1 MIANQIG
8 YYSLILGLLISVL
21 ICGVSIKDFNNNNK
35 QISQNTLSLS
45 FLQLVFVIV
54 SFLSLIL
61 SFINSDFSNETVF
74 NNSHTTKPL
83 FYKISGAWG
92 NHEGSLLL
100 WLLVLTL
107 FIFIFLIKS
116 REQPK
121 KYRILTLLFQQVI
134 IIGFFLFVLMTSNPF
149 NYLFPIPLEGLGL
162 NPILQDPALAI
173 HPPILYLGYVGT
185 SIIFSSS
192 LAAVTQNY
200 ISKEWGKH
208 IKKWILVSWI
218 FLTIGI
224 MLGSIW
230 AYYELGWGGFWFWD
244 PVENVSLMPWLTL
257 TALLHCI
264 VVLERKATLTSW
276 VVILSITT
284 FTLSM
289 CGTFLVRSGILNSVH
304 TFANDPARGIFIL
317 IFLFVLI
324 TLSLGIFF
332 FFHKEN
338 NKSSNNL
345 FWLSRETS
353 ILINNWFMMY
363 FLSVILI
370 GTVYPIFLDVI
381 SSEKISVGPPFY
393 QKLIVPF
400 LIPFLLFMSLGPRLK
415 WIKSKI
421 ENKKSLIITFI
432 ISVMLTFFII
442 KNLTTDLLFYTVLI
456 SAAFFLFFTTLKEL
470 FIKKFNNVSQT
481 VAHFGFSLLILSI
494 LFNSILSSE
503 IITNIKIGEKYNYSK
518 GEIFFKKIEERK
530 ESNFNSI
537 IAYFEI
543 KDENGKIIEL
553 KPEIRVYNQPIIIT
567 SEADIRTTL
576 LEDKFLVMNLVK
588 GNEYFNIRYQV
599 KPFMVWIWI
608 SVLILSFGGLISV
621 LKKDMKNKFNLF
633 IIITF
638 LSFCFVIF
646 YKGLNAPNT
655 YAPKISGKKHIPI
668 FKAKDFNSSLYLNS
682 KKIFEEDI
690 FYIVNIWA
698 SWCVPCRES
707 TPLLMELSKNQSVK
721 LIGINYRDNLNN
733 AKDFINKFGNPYSQV
748 IIDNDGVHSIEFG
761 AYGVPRNFYN

>member
-1 MIANQIG
+1 MLANQIG
-8 YYSLILGLLISVL
+8 YYSLILGLLLSVL
-21 ICGVSIKDFNNNNK
+21 LCGVSIKDFNNTNK
-35 QISQNTLSLS
+35 QINQNILSLS
-45 FLQLVFVIV
+45 FLQLALVIV
-54 SFLSLIL
+54 SFLSLII

-83 FYKISGAWG
+83 FYKISGTWG

-107 FIFIFLIKS
+107 FIFLFLIKS

-121 KYRILTLLFQQVI
+121 KYRILTLLFQQII

-149 NYLFPIPLEGLGL
+149 NYLFPIPNEGLGL

-200 ISKEWGKH
+200 VTKQWGQH
-208 IKKWILVSWI
+208 IKKWVLVSWI

-264 VVLERKATLTSW
+264 VVLERRASLTSW
-276 VVILSITT
+276 AVVLSITT

-317 IFLFVLI
+317 IFLFALI
-324 TLSLGIFF
+324 VLSLGIFF
-332 FFHKEN
+332 IFHKEN
-338 NKSSNNL
+338 NKSSNNF

-363 FLSVILI
+363 FLAVVLI

-421 ENKKSLIITFI
+421 ENKNSLIITFI

-442 KNLTTDLLFYTVLI
+442 KNLTADLLFYTVLI

-470 FIKKFNNVSQT
+470 FIKKFNNISQT
-481 VAHFGFSLLILSI
+481 ISHFGFSILILSI

-503 IITNIKIGEKYNYSK
+503 IITNIKIGERYDYNK

-537 IAYFEI
+537 IASFEI
-543 KDENGKIIEL
+543 KDKNGKTIEL
-553 KPEIRVYNQPIIIT
+553 KPEIRIYNQPIIIT

-608 SVLILSFGGLISV
+608 SVLLLSLGGLMS
-621 LKKDMKNKFNLF
+621 LF
-633 IIITF
+633 
-638 LSFCFVIF
+638 
-646 YKGLNAPNT
+646 KR
-655 YAPKISGKKHIPI
+655 KI
-668 FKAKDFNSSLYLNS
+668 
-682 KKIFEEDI
+682 
-690 FYIVNIWA
+690 
-698 SWCVPCRES
+698 
-707 TPLLMELSKNQSVK
+707 
-721 LIGINYRDNLNN
+721 
-733 AKDFINKFGNPYSQV
+733 
-748 IIDNDGVHSIEFG
+748 
-761 AYGVPRNFYN
+761 

>member
-1 MIANQIG
+1 LVSQIG
-8 YYSLILGLLISVL
+8 YYSLILGLLLSVFL
-21 ICGVSIKDFNNNNK
+21 CGVSIKDLNSSSK
-35 QISQNTLSLS
+35 QINQNVLSLS
-45 FLQLVFVIV
+45 FIQLVFVIV

-61 SFINSDFSNETVF
+61 SFISSDFSNETVF

-83 FYKISGAWG
+83 FYKISGTWG

-107 FIFIFLIKS
+107 FIFLFLIKS

-121 KYRILTLLFQQVI
+121 KYRILTLLFQQII
-134 IIGFFLFVLMTSNPF
+134 IIGFFLFVLITSNPF
-149 NYLFPIPLEGLGL
+149 NYLFPVPSEGLGL

-192 LAAVTQNY
+192 LAAVAQNY
-200 ISKEWGKH
+200 VSKEWAQH
-208 IKKWILVSWI
+208 IKKWVLISWI

-257 TALLHCI
+257 TALLHSI
-264 VVLERKATLTSW
+264 VLLERRNALTSW
-276 VVILSITT
+276 VIILSITT

-324 TLSLGIFF
+324 TLSLGVFF
-332 FFHKEN
+332 LFHKEN
-338 NKSSNNL
+338 TKNSNNF

-363 FLSVILI
+363 FLAVVLI

-393 QKLIVPF
+393 QKLISPL
-400 LIPFLLFMSLGPRLK
+400 LIPFLLFMTLGPRLK

-421 ENKKSLIITFI
+421 ENKISLIFTFI
-432 ISVMLTFFII
+432 ISVMLAFFII
-442 KNLTTDLLFYTVLI
+442 KNLTTSLLFYTVLV
-456 SAAFFLFFTTLKEL
+456 SAAFFLFLTTLKEL
-470 FIKKFNNVSQT
+470 FIKKFDNISQS

-503 IITNIKIGEKYNYSK
+503 IITNIKVGEKYNHNK
-518 GEIFFKKIEERK
+518 TEIFFEKLK
-530 ESNFNSI
+530 NNNNNNYDSI
-537 IAYFEI
+537 IGYFRI
-543 KDENGKIIEL
+543 TDENGKVVHL
-553 KPEIRVYNQPIIIT
+553 KPEVRVYNQPTTIT
-567 SEADIRTTL
+567 SEADIETSL
-576 LEDKFLVMNLVK
+576 LADKFLVMSLVK
-588 GNEYFNIRYQV
+588 NDEYFNIRYQV
-599 KPFMVWIWI
+599 KPFMIWIWI
-608 SVLILSFGGLISV
+608 SVLLISLGGIMSL
-621 LKKDMKNKFNLF
+621 LKR
-633 IIITF
+633 
-638 LSFCFVIF
+638 
-646 YKGLNAPNT
+646 
-655 YAPKISGKKHIPI
+655 KHE
-668 FKAKDFNSSLYLNS
+668 K
-682 KKIFEEDI
+682 
-690 FYIVNIWA
+690 
-698 SWCVPCRES
+698 
-707 TPLLMELSKNQSVK
+707 
-721 LIGINYRDNLNN
+721 
-733 AKDFINKFGNPYSQV
+733 
-748 IIDNDGVHSIEFG
+748 
-761 AYGVPRNFYN
+761 

>member
-1 MIANQIG
+1 MLANQIG
-8 YYSLILGLLISVL
+8 YYSLILGLLLSVL
-21 ICGVSIKDFNNNNK
+21 LCGVSIKDFNNNNK
-35 QISQNTLSLS
+35 QISQNILSLS

-54 SFLSLIL
+54 SFLSLII

-83 FYKISGAWG
+83 FYKISGTWG

-107 FIFIFLIKS
+107 FIFLFLIKS

-121 KYRILTLLFQQVI
+121 KYRILTLLFQQII

-149 NYLFPIPLEGLGL
+149 NYLFPIPNEGLGL

-200 ISKEWGKH
+200 VSKQWGQH
-208 IKKWILVSWI
+208 IKKWVLVSWI

-264 VVLERKATLTSW
+264 VVLETRAALTSW

-317 IFLFVLI
+317 IFLFALI
-324 TLSLGIFF
+324 VLSLGIFF
-332 FFHKEN
+332 IFHKEN
-338 NKSSNNL
+338 NKSTNNF
-345 FWLSRETS
+345 FWLSKETS

-363 FLSVILI
+363 FLSVVLI

-421 ENKKSLIITFI
+421 ENKNSLIITFI

-481 VAHFGFSLLILSI
+481 VSHFGFSLLILSI

-503 IITNIKIGEKYNYSK
+503 IITNIKIGERYDYNK
-518 GEIFFKKIEERK
+518 GEIFFKKTEEKK

-537 IAYFEI
+537 IAFFEI
-543 KDENGKIIEL
+543 KDKNGKTIEL
-553 KPEIRVYNQPIIIT
+553 NPEIRIYNQPVIIT
-567 SEADIRTTL
+567 SEADIKTTL

-608 SVLILSFGGLISV
+608 SVLLLSLGGLMS
-621 LKKDMKNKFNLF
+621 LF
-633 IIITF
+633 
-638 LSFCFVIF
+638 
-646 YKGLNAPNT
+646 KR
-655 YAPKISGKKHIPI
+655 KI
-668 FKAKDFNSSLYLNS
+668 
-682 KKIFEEDI
+682 
-690 FYIVNIWA
+690 
-698 SWCVPCRES
+698 
-707 TPLLMELSKNQSVK
+707 
-721 LIGINYRDNLNN
+721 
-733 AKDFINKFGNPYSQV
+733 
-748 IIDNDGVHSIEFG
+748 
-761 AYGVPRNFYN
+761 

>member
-1 MIANQIG
+1 LLANQIG
-8 YYSLILGLLISVL
+8 HYSLILGLLLSVL
-21 ICGVSIKDFNNNNK
+21 LCGVSIKDLNGSSK
-35 QISQNTLSLS
+35 QINQNILSLS

-54 SFLSLIL
+54 SFMSLIL

-83 FYKISGAWG
+83 FYKISGTWG

-107 FIFIFLIKS
+107 FIFLFLIKS

-121 KYRILTLLFQQVI
+121 KYRILTLLFQQII

-149 NYLFPIPLEGLGL
+149 NYLFPIPTEGLGL

-200 ISKEWGKH
+200 ISKEWGQH
-208 IKKWILVSWI
+208 IKKWVLLSWI

-264 VVLERKATLTSW
+264 IVLERRAALTSW

-304 TFANDPARGIFIL
+304 TFANDPARGVFIL
-317 IFLFVLI
+317 IFLFILI
-324 TLSLGIFF
+324 ILSLGIFF
-332 FFHKEN
+332 FFHKESNKKTN
-338 NKSSNNL
+338 NF

-353 ILINNWFMMY
+353 ILLNNWFLMY
-363 FLSVILI
+363 FLSVVLI

-400 LIPFLLFMSLGPRLK
+400 LIPFLFFMSLGPKLK

-421 ENKKSLIITFI
+421 ENKNSLIITFI

-442 KNLTTDLLFYTVLI
+442 KNLTTELLFHTILV

-494 LFNSILSSE
+494 LFNNILSSE
-503 IITNIKIGEKYNYSK
+503 ITTNIKIGEKYSYSK
-518 GEIFFKKIEERK
+518 GEIFFKKIEETK

-543 KDENGKIIEL
+543 KNENGNIVEL
-553 KPEIRVYNQPIIIT
+553 SPEIRVYNQPVIIT
-567 SEADIRTTL
+567 SEADIKTTF

-599 KPFMVWIWI
+599 KPFMIWIWI
-608 SVLILSFGGLISV
+608 SVLLLSLGGLMS
-621 LKKDMKNKFNLF
+621 LFKKKYEK
-633 IIITF
+633 
-638 LSFCFVIF
+638 
-646 YKGLNAPNT
+646 
-655 YAPKISGKKHIPI
+655 
-668 FKAKDFNSSLYLNS
+668 
-682 KKIFEEDI
+682 
-690 FYIVNIWA
+690 
-698 SWCVPCRES
+698 
-707 TPLLMELSKNQSVK
+707 
-721 LIGINYRDNLNN
+721 
-733 AKDFINKFGNPYSQV
+733 
-748 IIDNDGVHSIEFG
+748 
-761 AYGVPRNFYN
+761 

>member
-1 MIANQIG
+1 MLANQIG
-8 YYSLILGLLISVL
+8 YYSLILGLLLSVL
-21 ICGVSIKDFNNNNK
+21 LCGVSIKDFNKTNK
-35 QISQNTLSLS
+35 QINQNILSLS

-54 SFLSLIL
+54 SFLSLII
-61 SFINSDFSNETVF
+61 SFMNSDFSNETVF

-83 FYKISGAWG
+83 FYKISGTWG

-100 WLLVLTL
+100 WILVLTL
-107 FIFIFLIKS
+107 FIFLFLIKS

-121 KYRILTLLFQQVI
+121 KYRILTLLFQQII

-149 NYLFPIPLEGLGL
+149 NYLFPIPNEGLGL

-200 ISKEWGKH
+200 VSKQWGQH
-208 IKKWILVSWI
+208 IKKWVLVSWI

-264 VVLERKATLTSW
+264 VVLERRASLTSW

-317 IFLFVLI
+317 IFLFALI
-324 TLSLGIFF
+324 VLSLGIFF
-332 FFHKEN
+332 IFHKEN
-338 NKSSNNL
+338 NKSSNNF

-363 FLSVILI
+363 FLSVVLI

-421 ENKKSLIITFI
+421 ENKNSLIIIFI

-442 KNLTTDLLFYTVLI
+442 KNLTADLLFYTVLI

-470 FIKKFNNVSQT
+470 FIKKFNNISQT
-481 VAHFGFSLLILSI
+481 VSHFGFSLLILSI

-503 IITNIKIGEKYNYSK
+503 IITNIKIGERYDYSK
-518 GEIFFKKIEERK
+518 GEIFFKKIEESE

-537 IAYFEI
+537 IASFEI
-543 KDENGKIIEL
+543 KDKNGKIIEL
-553 KPEIRVYNQPIIIT
+553 KPEIRIYNQPIIIT

-608 SVLILSFGGLISV
+608 SVLLLSLGGLMS
-621 LKKDMKNKFNLF
+621 LF
-633 IIITF
+633 
-638 LSFCFVIF
+638 
-646 YKGLNAPNT
+646 KR
-655 YAPKISGKKHIPI
+655 KI
-668 FKAKDFNSSLYLNS
+668 
-682 KKIFEEDI
+682 
-690 FYIVNIWA
+690 
-698 SWCVPCRES
+698 
-707 TPLLMELSKNQSVK
+707 
-721 LIGINYRDNLNN
+721 
-733 AKDFINKFGNPYSQV
+733 
-748 IIDNDGVHSIEFG
+748 
-761 AYGVPRNFYN
+761 

>member
-1 MIANQIG
+1 
-8 YYSLILGLLISVL
+8 
-21 ICGVSIKDFNNNNK
+21 
-35 QISQNTLSLS
+35 
-45 FLQLVFVIV
+45 
-54 SFLSLIL
+54 
-61 SFINSDFSNETVF
+61 
-74 NNSHTTKPL
+74 
-83 FYKISGAWG
+83 
-92 NHEGSLLL
+92 
-100 WLLVLTL
+100 
-107 FIFIFLIKS
+107 
-116 REQPK
+116 
-121 KYRILTLLFQQVI
+121 
-134 IIGFFLFVLMTSNPF
+134 MTSNPF
-149 NYLFPIPLEGLGL
+149 DYLFPIPTEGLGL

-192 LAAVTQNY
+192 LAAVVQNY
-200 ISKEWGKH
+200 VSKEWSRH
-208 IKKWILVSWI
+208 IKKWVLLSWV

-264 VVLERKATLTSW
+264 IVLERRDVLTSW

-324 TLSLGIFF
+324 ILSLGVFF
-332 FFHKEN
+332 LFHKEN
-338 NKSSNNL
+338 NKNTNNF

-353 ILINNWFMMY
+353 ILVNNWFMMY

-381 SSEKISVGPPFY
+381 SSAKISVGPPFY

-421 ENKKSLIITFI
+421 ENKNSLIITFI
-432 ISVMLTFFII
+432 ISAMLAFFII
-442 KNLTTDLLFYTVLI
+442 KNLTTDLLFYTILV

-503 IITNIKIGEKYNYSK
+503 ITTNIKIGEKYSYSE

-530 ESNFNSI
+530 ESNFSSI

-543 KDENGKIIEL
+543 KNENGKIVEL
-553 KPEIRVYNQPIIIT
+553 SPEIRIYNQPVTIT
-567 SEADIRTTL
+567 SEADIKTTL
-576 LEDKFLVMNLVK
+576 LVDKFLVMNFVK
-588 GNEYFNIRYQV
+588 GSEYFNIRYQV
-599 KPFMVWIWI
+599 KPFMIWIWI
-608 SVLILSFGGLISV
+608 SVLLLSLGGLMS
-621 LKKDMKNKFNLF
+621 LFKKRYEK
-633 IIITF
+633 
-638 LSFCFVIF
+638 
-646 YKGLNAPNT
+646 
-655 YAPKISGKKHIPI
+655 
-668 FKAKDFNSSLYLNS
+668 
-682 KKIFEEDI
+682 
-690 FYIVNIWA
+690 
-698 SWCVPCRES
+698 
-707 TPLLMELSKNQSVK
+707 
-721 LIGINYRDNLNN
+721 
-733 AKDFINKFGNPYSQV
+733 QV
-748 IIDNDGVHSIEFG
+748 
-761 AYGVPRNFYN
+761 